1 MQNRP
6 SPGRPVLRC
15 EKHHKR
21 RIGWNGVSKKEGHAP
36 RVTPGRGSGRVPAL
50 CHGPVFAGRATLK
63 KGQRLAES
71 GAFRQSDVVGRL
83 VHCQTL
89 AAQNRPPRPRSGPA
103 NRASTVRRP
112 SRKSRR
118 GRLFL
123 PESRGSSSVKNG
135 SNTLSSSTSAPIAGQ
150 PSASL
155 SYCTASA
162 ARTLSAEKSA
172 ASSPAPFNRPERPAP
187 LLRYCPSRTNRS
199 LRICS

>member
-71 GAFRQSDVVGRL
+71 GAFRQSDVVGHL

-89 AAQNRPPRPRSGPA
+89 AAQNRP
-103 NRASTVRRP
+103 
-112 SRKSRR
+112 R
-118 GRLFL
+118 GRAAVL
-123 PESRGSSSVKNG
+123 
-135 SNTLSSSTSAPIAGQ
+135 PIAH
-150 PSASL
+150 PL
-155 SYCTASA
+155 SVAPAVRAEEGDFFAGEQRFKLGNCLLYTSDAADDLLCVDLGGRRIIKKKTQDNKSEKRTAGA
-162 ARTLSAEKSA
+162 
-172 ASSPAPFNRPERPAP
+172 
-187 LLRYCPSRTNRS
+187 
-199 LRICS
+199 

>member
-89 AAQNRPPRPRSGPA
+89 AAQNRPRGRAAVLPIAHPLSVAPAVRAEEGDFFAGEQRFKLGKSKNNFNNVEALIEKISPA
-103 NRASTVRRP
+103 NMVID
-112 SRKSRR
+112 
-118 GRLFL
+118 
-123 PESRGSSSVKNG
+123 
-135 SNTLSSSTSAPIAGQ
+135 LSLAYNQ
-150 PSASL
+150 HQSL
-155 SYCTASA
+155 QTMTHAQLA
-162 ARTLSAEKSA
+162 AMTHYEIRNEIMKG
-172 ASSPAPFNRPERPAP
+172 
-187 LLRYCPSRTNRS
+187 
-199 LRICS
+199 